1 MAHSLTIRL
10 SLATILWLAP
20 SPAPAAHCPHGQFYL
35 VHKHQC
41 IAKATRLPRGHVK
54 SEPHQES
61 HAPEARPDAAQ
72 TGAPTQRA
80 ASGLTPRDP
89 VTQTSTRQAW
99 PALPYEIPS
108 SYMSR
113 QIVIEWRLKK

>member
-1 MAHSLTIRL
+1 MIRL
-10 SLATILWLAP
+10 SLAAILWLAP
-20 SPAPAAHCPHGQFYL
+20 SPAPAAHCPHGQFFL

-41 IAKATRLPRGHVK
+41 IAKSAKPARLPRGHVK
-54 SEPHQES
+54 SGPHQES
-61 HAPEARPDAAQ
+61 HAPEARPDDAQ
-72 TGAPTQRA
+72 AGAPTQRSS
-80 ASGLTPRDP
+80 SGLTPRDP
-89 VTQTSTRQAW
+89 VVQTSTRQAW